1 MGRAFVKEDDGA
13 IPVLL
18 PELPVSTAPNLVT
31 PRGLRAIETKVS
43 ELEAELHHASDEG
56 EAARIRRD
64 LRYWHGRRA
73 TAQVT
78 ESPGEVVGFG
88 TRVRFRRGKG
98 AAQTIEIVGEDEADP
113 TAGRIAYVAPI
124 AHAMMGAE
132 AGDVVKMGEDKLTV
146 VAVEPLN

>member
-13 IPVLL
+13 IPELL

-31 PRGLRAIETKVS
+31 LRGLRAIEAKVS
-43 ELEAELHHASDEG
+43 ELETELHDIADETA
-56 EAARIRRD
+56 AARVRRD
-64 LRYWHGRRA
+64 LRYWHGRRV

-78 ESPGEVVGFG
+78 ESPGDVVGFG

-98 AAQTIEIVGEDEADP
+98 PERTIEIVGEDEADP
-113 TAGRIAYVAPI
+113 TVGQIAYIAPI

-132 AGDVVKMGEDKLTV
+132 PGDVVKMGEDELAV
-146 VAVEPLN
+146 IAVEPL